1 MILLH
6 VFFAKTKR
14 ETVMRWSYENAI
26 LVEFWFS
33 RCSARN
39 MTSICSPMDL
49 HVQLHANSSH
59 FCQFLVT

>member
-14 ETVMRWSYENAI
+14 EIVMRWSYENAI
-26 LVEFWFS
+26 FVEFWFS
-33 RCSARN
+33 RCSACN

-49 HVQLHANSSH
+49 HVQLHAN
-59 FCQFLVT
+59 